1 MRIDRL
7 VAIAALSTFTACDFL
22 HDPTFDT
29 ERADADYRTAMDD
42 YQAGRLGPALK
53 GFTKVCAAN
62 PSNASARFQLACLL
76 QDGEKDYLGAF
87 CAYREY
93 LLQQP
98 KSEKA
103 KLAKDRLAVCERE
116 VAKLLA
122 SKYDLNAIEK
132 EAQVAEGLRKA
143 LEESKGQV
151 AKQQKSLADST
162 RRIAALEA
170 ETARLKNL
178 LRVEG
183 EAPLVDPANL
193 SGAKAVVAAEDD
205 APVAADALAEA
216 KRLLAEDETNDAP
229 VNVDEAKALLA
240 DDPEPPPMIAQKK
253 LEDENQNLTRVS
265 DILSELEKQV
275 GPLEKQAAAA
285 AKREADEK
293 AREQKSVKYEKHP
306 ADGYYVVQEGD
317 TLYKLAIRFYG
328 RRDAWKTIREANK
341 AIVSTDGRI
350 RTGQRLKLPPVKE

>member
-1 MRIDRL
+1 MRKMTMMKNLERL
-7 VAIAALSTFTACDFL
+7 VAIAALSALSACDL
-22 HDPTFDT
+22 VKDSSFDT

-143 LEESKGQV
+143 LEESKEQV

-240 DDPEPPPMIAQKK
+240 DDPESPPMIAQDPDAKK
-253 LEDENQNLTRVS
+253 KRE
-265 DILSELEKQV
+265 
-275 GPLEKQAAAA
+275 AAAA

>member
-1 MRIDRL
+1 MRKMTMMMNLERL

-183 EAPLVDPANL
+183 AAPLVDPANL

-240 DDPEPPPMIAQKK
+240 DDPEPPPMIAQDPDAKK
-253 LEDENQNLTRVS
+253 KRE
-265 DILSELEKQV
+265 
-275 GPLEKQAAAA
+275 AAAA

>member
-1 MRIDRL
+1 MKMMKNLERL
-7 VAIAALSTFTACDFL
+7 VAIAALSVLSACDL
-22 HDPTFDT
+22 VKDSSFDR

-42 YQAGRLGPALK
+42 YQAGRLEPAMK
-53 GFTKVCAAN
+53 GFTKVCAAD

-76 QDGEKDYLGAF
+76 QDSEKDYLGAF

-93 LLQQP
+93 LLQKPQ
-98 KSEKA
+98 SEKA

-132 EAQVAEGLRKA
+132 ETQVTEGLRKA

-178 LRVEG
+178 LRAEG
-183 EAPLVDPANL
+183 EAPSVNPANL
-193 SGAKAVVAAEDD
+193 SGLKTEVGAEDD
-205 APVAADALAEA
+205 APPAADALDEA
-216 KRLLAEDETNDAP
+216 KRLLAEDETDDAP
-229 VNVDEAKALLA
+229 VNIDEAKALLA
-240 DDPEPPPMIAQKK
+240 DDPEPPPMIVQDPDAKQKR
-253 LEDENQNLTRVS
+253 E
-265 DILSELEKQV
+265 
-275 GPLEKQAAAA
+275 AAAA

-293 AREQKSVKYEKHP
+293 AREQKSLKHEKHP
-306 ADGYYVVQEGD
+306 ADGRYVVQEGD

-328 RRDAWKTIREANK
+328 RRDAWKVIREANK

-350 RTGQRLKLPPVKE
+350 RTGQRLVLPPADE

>member
-216 KRLLAEDETNDAP
+216 KRLLTEDETNDAP

-240 DDPEPPPMIAQKK
+240 DDPEPPPMIAQDPDAKK
-253 LEDENQNLTRVS
+253 KRE
-265 DILSELEKQV
+265 
-275 GPLEKQAAAA
+275 AAAA

-350 RTGQRLKLPPVKE
+350 RTGQRLKLPPVTE